1 MTGSVGPVPY
11 RRVHGIPPRAHLPM
25 HQHDHV
31 DDADWRRELAGL
43 LDRAYV
49 MLVQNRP
56 APEQREPLSRRD
68 KRRERRR
75 LRGMR
80 RKLIRTRRLL
90 DARTS
95 SRPPVQGPALK
106 SRVVVARR
114 KSSGS
119 VRLVRPRA
127 ARSTVCRSGPARRA
141 AATRAGPS
149 SDPDPPGD
157 AFALRLEQRGLE
169 RHEVEVLPSWGW
181 TL

>member
-1 MTGSVGPVPY
+1 MP
-11 RRVHGIPPRAHLPM
+11 AD
-25 HQHDHV
+25 DHV

-56 APEQREPLSRRD
+56 APEEREPLSRRD
-68 KRRERRR
+68 KRRQRRR

-90 DARTS
+90 DARTNPQ
-95 SRPPVQGPALK
+95 PPVQGPAFK

-114 KSSGS
+114 KSGG
-119 VRLVRPRA
+119 VRLVPPRA

-149 SDPDPPGD
+149 SDPDPPPGSP
-157 AFALRLEQRGLE
+157 FALRLVKAGAIYSFACLTAERRGLQ
-169 RHEVEVLPSWGW
+169 RHEVEAVES
-181 TL
+181 